1 MFCIPNYN
9 YRMIKQSLF
18 FVVFYWC
25 TATLFAQNFSSRS
38 NTLSLDYSDSKTVL
52 ASTSPKITWQTPLN
66 ETVFVKEGK
75 ITIELTVESKTPL
88 NTVQL
93 SVRDKATDEV
103 KGTSLIPITDE
114 KKLSVKIS
122 KNIVL
127 GDGINEL
134 EVVVQNR
141 DGIKSS
147 SSRIIH
153 VGATALA
160 DASRLSR
167 KDYALIFATD
177 KYDNWKALVNPIFDA
192 RTIADNLKKT
202 YGFNVE
208 VVENANQSQV
218 LDKLREYAEKKYG
231 ELDQLFVFF
240 AGHGFYDETFK
251 EGFIVTRESLPD
263 DPGRNSYLR
272 HSVLRST
279 INNNPCQHIFLT
291 MDVCFGGTFDDSVSS
306 RALDDESYRA
316 PSQSEI
322 IMRKLKLKTRKYLTS
337 GGKEYVSDG
346 IAGRHSP
353 FAKQFIEALEKGMGG
368 DGILTLSEIMTYVET
383 LKTAP
388 QYGKFG
394 SDQIGSDF
402 VFVVKG
408 N

>member
-1 MFCIPNYN
+1 MN
-9 YRMIKQSLF
+9 RLF
-18 FVVFYWC
+18 LLLVLAGCSSHV
-25 TATLFAQNFSSRS
+25 FAQNFSSRT
-38 NTLSLDYSDSKTVL
+38 NAMSLDYSDAKTTL
-52 ASTSPKITWQTPLN
+52 NSTLPKITWQTPLN

-75 ITIELTVESKTPL
+75 ITMELTIESKTPL
-88 NTVQL
+88 SSIQL
-93 SVRDKATDEV
+93 IVRDKATDEI
-103 KGTSLIPITDE
+103 KGSMPIQITDE
-114 KKLSVKIS
+114 KKLSATVS
-122 KNIVL
+122 KNITL
-127 GDGINEL
+127 SDGINEL
-134 EVVVQNR
+134 EVIVQNR
-141 DGIKSS
+141 DGVKSS
-147 SSRIIH
+147 SKRQIH

-160 DASRLSR
+160 DAAKLSR

-192 RTIADNLKKT
+192 RTIADDLKKT

-251 EGFIVTRESLPD
+251 EGFVVTRESLPD

-279 INNNPCQHIFLT
+279 INNNPCPHIFLT
-291 MDVCFGGTFDDSVSS
+291 MDVCFGGTFDDNVGS
-306 RALDDESYRA
+306 RALDDDTYRA

-322 IMRKLKLKTRKYLTS
+322 ITRKLKLKTRKYLTS

-353 FAKQFIEALEKGMGG
+353 FAKQFIEALEKGMGS
-368 DGILTLSEIMTYVET
+368 DGILTLNEVMTYVET

>member
-1 MFCIPNYN
+1 
-9 YRMIKQSLF
+9 MISMKRFILTWI
-18 FVVFYWC
+18 VC
-25 TATLFAQNFSSRS
+25 TAFVTAQAQNFSSRG
-38 NTLSLDYSDSKTVL
+38 NTMLLDYSDPKTSL
-52 ASTSPKITWQTPLN
+52 NSTLPSIEWQTPLN
-66 ETVFVKEGK
+66 ETVFLKEGK
-75 ITIELTVESKTPL
+75 LTIELTIESKTPL
-88 NTVQL
+88 STIQL
-93 SVRDKATDEV
+93 LIRDQATGEV
-103 KGTSLIPITDE
+103 KGTSTIPISDE
-114 KKLSVKIS
+114 KKLTAKINR
-122 KNIVL
+122 NITL
-127 GDGINEL
+127 ADGISEL
-134 EVVVQNR
+134 EVMAVNR
-141 DGIKSS
+141 DGVKSS
-147 SSRIIH
+147 SVRQVH

-160 DASRLSR
+160 DAAKLNR

-177 KYDNWKALVNPIFDA
+177 KYDNWKGLVNPIYDA
-192 RTIADNLKKT
+192 RTIANDLKRI

-231 ELDQLFVFF
+231 DLDQLFVFF

-251 EGFIVTRESLPD
+251 EGFVVTRESLPD
-263 DPGRNSYLR
+263 DPGRSSYLR

-279 INNNPCQHIFLT
+279 INNNPCPHIFLT
-291 MDVCFGGTFDDSVSS
+291 MDVCFGGTFDDNVGS
-306 RALDDESYRA
+306 RALDDEPYRS

-346 IAGRHSP
+346 IPGRHSP
-353 FAKQFIEALEKGMGG
+353 FAKQFIEALEKGMGA

-394 SDQIGSDF
+394 ADQIGSDF

>member
-1 MFCIPNYN
+1 VAGWVSHGYG
-9 YRMIKQSLF
+9 QSF
-18 FVVFYWC
+18 N
-25 TATLFAQNFSSRS
+25 TRS
-38 NTLSLDYSDSKTVL
+38 NTMALDYSDPKKSL
-52 ASTSPKITWQTPLN
+52 NSTLPMITWQNPFN
-66 ETVFVKEGK
+66 ETIFLKEGNV
-75 ITIELTVESKTPL
+75 TIELSVDSKTPL
-88 NTVQL
+88 RTIQLTVRDKESGVSRGTTSIPVPEENKL
-93 SVRDKATDEV
+93 SVR
-103 KGTSLIPITDE
+103 
-114 KKLSVKIS
+114 IS
-122 KNIVL
+122 KKIVVP
-127 GDGINEL
+127 DGINEI
-134 EVVVQNR
+134 EVIAENR
-141 DGIKSS
+141 DDMRAIST
-147 SSRIIH
+147 RQIH

-160 DASRLSR
+160 DASKLGR
-167 KDYALIFATD
+167 KDFALIFATD

-192 RTIADNLKKT
+192 GTIANDLQKT

-208 VVENANQSQV
+208 IVENPNQSQV

-231 ELDQLFVFF
+231 DLDQLFVFF

-251 EGFIVTRESLPD
+251 EGFVVTRESLPD

-279 INNNPCQHIFLT
+279 INNNPCPHIFLV
-291 MDVCFGGTFDDSVSS
+291 MDVCFGGTFDDTSGA
-306 RALDDESYRA
+306 RALDDEPYRA

-322 IMRKLKLKTRKYLTS
+322 ITRKLKFKTRKYLTS

-353 FAKQFIEALEKGMGG
+353 FARQFIEALEKGMGG

-388 QYGKFG
+388 QFGKFG
-394 SDQIGSDF
+394 GDQIGSDF

>member
-1 MFCIPNYN
+1 M
-9 YRMIKQSLF
+9 
-18 FVVFYWC
+18 
-25 TATLFAQNFSSRS
+25 
-38 NTLSLDYSDSKTVL
+38 SLDFTDPKTSL
-52 ASTSPKITWQTPLN
+52 TSTLPEITWQTPQN
-66 ETVFVKEGK
+66 ETVFLKEGK
-75 ITIELTVESKTPL
+75 ITIELTVDSKTPL
-88 NTVQL
+88 NAVQVI
-93 SVRDKATDEV
+93 VRDKGTNEL
-103 KGTSLIPITDE
+103 KGTLSIPIPED
-114 KKLSVKIS
+114 KKLSLVIN
-122 KNIVL
+122 KNITL
-127 GDGINEL
+127 NDGINEL
-134 EVVVQNR
+134 EVVAQNR
-141 DGIKSS
+141 DGIKASS
-147 SSRIIH
+147 KRQIH

-160 DASRLSR
+160 DAAKLSR

-177 KYDNWKALVNPIFDA
+177 KYDNWRALVNPIYDA
-192 RTIADNLKKT
+192 RTISDDLKKI

-208 VVENANQSQV
+208 VVENASQSQV

-251 EGFIVTRESLPD
+251 EGFVVTRESLPD

-279 INNNPCQHIFLT
+279 INNNPCPHIFLT
-291 MDVCFGGTFDDSVSS
+291 MDVCFGGTFDDNESA
-306 RALDDESYRA
+306 RALDDDEQYRA

-368 DGILTLSEIMTYVET
+368 DGILTLTEIMTYVET

-394 SDQIGSDF
+394 NDQIGSDF

>member
-1 MFCIPNYN
+1 MKNLILTLIACG
-9 YRMIKQSLF
+9 SLA
-18 FVVFYWC
+18 
-25 TATLFAQNFSSRS
+25 TAAAQNFSARG
-38 NTLSLDYSDSKTVL
+38 NTMAVDYSDPKTNL
-52 ASTSPKITWQTPLN
+52 SSTLPSIEWQTPPN
-66 ETVFVKEGK
+66 ETVFLKDGK
-75 ITIELTVESKTPL
+75 LTIELTVESKTPL
-88 NTVQL
+88 NTIQL
-93 SVRDKATDEV
+93 VVRDQVTGEV
-103 KGTSLIPITDE
+103 KGTSNIPITDE
-114 KKLSVKIS
+114 KKLSAKIS
-122 KNIVL
+122 RNVTL
-127 GDGINEL
+127 ADGISEL
-134 EVVVQNR
+134 EIVVVNR
-141 DGIKSS
+141 DGMKSS
-147 SSRIIH
+147 SLRQVH

-160 DASRLSR
+160 DAAKLNR

-177 KYDNWKALVNPIFDA
+177 KYDNWKNLVNPIYDA
-192 RTIADNLKKT
+192 RTIADNLKRI

-231 ELDQLFVFF
+231 ELDQLFIFF
-240 AGHGFYDETFK
+240 AGHGFYDDTFK
-251 EGFIVTRESLPD
+251 EGFVVTRESLPD

-291 MDVCFGGTFDDSVSS
+291 MDVCFGGTFDDNVAS
-306 RALDDESYRA
+306 RALDDEPYRA

-346 IAGRHSP
+346 IPGRHSP
-353 FAKQFIEALEKGMGG
+353 FAKQFIEALEKGMGS

-394 SDQIGSDF
+394 GDQIGSDF

-408 N
+408 D